1 MRTMRSLAGGRQT
14 IAPFSTRKPMS
25 ISLSVCAWMMFSAVG
40 RASAPPGWLSA
51 PAGAS
56 AIRTGSSD
64 ACAAVNAR
72 TPCLLDCGM
81 NWGLVSVGG
90 RRRGFWSPPL
100 SFRRRLR
107 RFVGL
112 ALEPSLSPPSSA
124 PSWSSLPVSSVCM
137 GGRCVLRFRT
147 ESSRS
152 PGFAGSVSSWN
163 RCASSSRLDSLPYW
177 VMSALSSMISRM
189 ARRADWKVLFA

>member
-1 MRTMRSLAGGRQT
+1 MAGGRQT
-14 IAPFSTRKPMS
+14 IAPFSTRKSMS
-25 ISLSVCAWMMFSAVG
+25 ILPSARAWIMFSAAG
-40 RASAPPGWLSA
+40 RAPAPPGWLSA

-56 AIRTGSSD
+56 AIRTGSPD

-72 TPCLLDCGM
+72 TPSLLDCGM

-90 RRRGFWSPPL
+90 RRRGFGSPPL
-100 SFRRRLR
+100 PFCRRLR
-107 RFVGL
+107 RFLRLPL
-112 ALEPSLSPPSSA
+112 ASSLSPPSS
-124 PSWSSLPVSSVCM
+124 PSWLSSPVSSVCM

>member
-1 MRTMRSLAGGRQT
+1 MRSLAGGRHT

-25 ISLSVCAWMMFSAVG
+25 ISPSACAWMMFRAGG
-40 RASAPPGWLSA
+40 RAPAPPGWLSA

-64 ACAAVNAR
+64 ASAAVNAR
-72 TPCLLDCGM
+72 TPSLLDCGM
-81 NWGLVSVGG
+81 NWGLVRVGG
-90 RRRGFWSPPL
+90 RRRGFGSPPL
-100 SFRRRLR
+100 PFRCRSR

-112 ALEPSLSPPSSA
+112 PLEPSLSPPSSSTSLSA
-124 PSWSSLPVSSVCM
+124 PRSSVCM
-137 GGRCVLRFRT
+137 GGRIVLRFRT
-147 ESSRS
+147 ESSRL
-152 PGFAGSVSSWN
+152 PGLSGAFSSRN

-177 VMSALSSMISRM
+177 LMSALSSMISRM